1 MANILLIEDMKGVRE
16 SLAMVLE
23 KGGHQVTQAVTGSE
37 GLDSA
42 RAQTP
47 DLVITDILMP
57 DVDGSEVVIA
67 LKKEH
72 GEKLPV
78 LAMSGGSSIV
88 TAENALAL
96 AREFADEVM
105 PKPFSRNDILSA
117 VARLTGQTA

>member
-67 LKKEH
+67 LKKGTRRKTARSGYVWRQFNRDG
-72 GEKLPV
+72 GECLGTCPRV
-78 LAMSGGSSIV
+78 CGRSHA
-88 TAENALAL
+88 
-96 AREFADEVM
+96 
-105 PKPFSRNDILSA
+105 
-117 VARLTGQTA
+117 